1 MKKLKPK
8 NKFPVVSSQKNMT
21 SNKKFATSL
30 KLAAEEIL
38 PLNITLEKKME
49 FHQVITEFF
58 VERSFTLTLVERIE
72 DFPTFENS
80 NHVIEI

>member
-38 PLNITLEKKME
+38 PL
-49 FHQVITEFF
+49 
-58 VERSFTLTLVERIE
+58 
-72 DFPTFENS
+72 
-80 NHVIEI
+80 